1 MKIVAS
7 LTTMPN
13 RIDLIRTTLN
23 SVSNQNVAIDHIE
36 INVPYKCIR
45 TGEDYI
51 IPEWLENYPNLQIHR
66 TEDYGAITKVA
77 PTLIRYKDDEETYIW
92 SVDDD
97 VDYTDN
103 TLSVLLRQHDP
114 SIKRILAY
122 SVGGLSNKGFSGNI
136 ARADYGVFLEGF
148 ATVLYPP
155 LSIGDDFLS
164 YVETTSAFPDCKV
177 SDDVTLSN
185 YFYGRGI
192 RPFCC
197 PENKT
202 DNLKVCKNLLPYY
215 KDATATHL
223 QSGGHFCRYVR
234 VLHTLKELGLLYW
247 TTELPPIKPPVVKT
261 NPTEKVLAKPV
272 VKNSPPQKEST
283 TPTVS
288 ASRSQAIDKPLS
300 PVNQVKHAI
309 IEPKQGINFALTG
322 SSQRSGR
329 RFWG

>member
-23 SVSNQNVAIDHIE
+23 SVRNQNIAIDHIE
-36 INVPYKCIR
+36 INIPYKCIR
-45 TGEDYI
+45 TGEDYV
-51 IPEWLENYPNLQIHR
+51 IPEWLENFPDLEIYR

-122 SVGGLSNKGFSGNI
+122 SVGGLNKGGFTGNI
-136 ARADYGVFLEGF
+136 AKADYGVFLEGF

-164 YVETTSAFPDCKV
+164 YVETTSAFLDCKL

-261 NPTEKVLAKPV
+261 NPPETVLAKPVLKISPPEKVLAKPV
-272 VKNSPPQKEST
+272 IS
-283 TPTVS
+283 VS
-288 ASRSQAIDKPLS
+288 RRQAISKLVVP
-300 PVNQVKHAI
+300 PVIPQNFVTDRKVTN
-309 IEPKQGINFALTG
+309 NFALTG